1 MILCFCFALCLLLQA
16 RKLSLQQL
24 HTMSDEEWRSLKLPV
39 VRHYCILTLPFGH
52 YLLWTIVR
60 RFGQISFCTHNP

>member
-1 MILCFCFALCLLLQA
+1 MILCFCVALCLLLQA

-39 VRHYCILTLPFGH
+39 VRHYCITHP
-52 YLLWTIVR
+52 
-60 RFGQISFCTHNP
+60 SFWPLFAVDYSKAFWSNFFLHP